1 MATMDLDRLRS
12 RLAPVLAGHAEVD
25 LALLFGSC
33 ARGTAS
39 ATSDIDIGVVGR
51 AVDSLGLA
59 IELTDATGTG
69 LRVDIVDLSHEP
81 PYALLLAVLQDGIK
95 LHEGRPGAYGRFL
108 SHTLMVLE
116 TDLPA
121 YRAMQRAFVRRVA
134 ERGLSGGR

>member
-1 MATMDLDRLRS
+1 MDLDQLCS
-12 RLAPVLAGHAEVD
+12 CLAPVLAGHSEVD
-25 LALLFGSC
+25 LALLFGSH
-33 ARGTAS
+33 ARGTAGP
-39 ATSDIDIGVVGR
+39 ASDIDIGVVGR
-51 AVDSLGLA
+51 AVDTLGLA
-59 IELTDATGTG
+59 IELTDATG
-69 LRVDIVDLSHEP
+69 VQADVVDLSHEP
-81 PYALLLAVLQDGIK
+81 PFALLLSVLQDGVK